1 MSGQKFLN
9 LPRSLKGSSSYLR
22 NKLSNEAGGTMK
34 TLICVTAI
42 WVVFFIAGASLAQ
55 SETQVLEGYTFMRSP
70 TGPQVCLG
78 RWVPPRDVA
87 FPGVCEGQMVDVSQ
101 LTAVSARLS
110 ADRLDQILRALG
122 SIDEKLAV
130 NNDRV
135 EQLIE
140 ATAANTQTSIDQQVR
155 QVSELLTEVITKRF
169 DALPEE
175 ILTTDL
181 FKEEL
186 TKLREDILR
195 EVAKRYSTSPTPS
208 TK

>member
-1 MSGQKFLN
+1 
-9 LPRSLKGSSSYLR
+9 
-22 NKLSNEAGGTMK
+22 
-34 TLICVTAI
+34 
-42 WVVFFIAGASLAQ
+42 
-55 SETQVLEGYTFMRSP
+55 
-70 TGPQVCLG
+70 
-78 RWVPPRDVA
+78 
-87 FPGVCEGQMVDVSQ
+87 MVDVSQ

-140 ATAANTQTSIDQQVR
+140 ATAANTQISIDQQVR
-155 QVSELLTEVITKRF
+155 QVSEILTEVITKRF

-186 TKLREDILR
+186 TKLKEDILR
-195 EVAKRYSTSPTPS
+195 EVAKRYSTSQTPS